1 MGGRQTAST
10 ARGLRTQALSN
21 PTLPGGRI
29 MFVAPGTAPDFAQKL
44 TREAA
49 QRVADNW
56 WRLLI
61 SGLALIVAG
70 VLIFSINWSI
80 RSLATFIGALFILQG
95 VTYAL
100 TTGIDA
106 RVRLTNV
113 VTGLLSIATG
123 IVVIAWPGPG
133 IVVLAIFLGAWLIVV
148 GTLTVSGAFAA
159 RRVMSDWLLLLIT
172 GLLEIPLGVLAL
184 ANPGATL
191 AALITVGG
199 IWAVA
204 IGVTRVALSFELKSL
219 PDEVDQAWTA
229 PDRSGTAAGAK
240 PDASRPAA
248 AAS

>member
-1 MGGRQTAST
+1 
-10 ARGLRTQALSN
+10 
-21 PTLPGGRI
+21 
-29 MFVAPGTAPDFAQKL
+29 MFVAPGTVPDFGRNLSRQ
-44 TREAA
+44 AA

-56 WRLLI
+56 WRLLVN
-61 SGLALIVAG
+61 GLALIVAG

-106 RVRLTNV
+106 RVRQVNV
-113 VTGLLSIATG
+113 VTGLLSVATG
-123 IVVIAWPGPG
+123 IVIIAWPGPG
-133 IVVLAIFLGAWLIVV
+133 IVALAIFLGAWLIVI
-148 GTLTVSGAFAA
+148 GTLTISGAFAA
-159 RRVMSDWLLLLIT
+159 RQVLPNWWLLLIT

-184 ANPGATL
+184 ADPGATL

-204 IGVTRVALSFELKSL
+204 IGVMRIVLSFEIKRL
-219 PDEVDQAWTA
+219 PDEVEQAWAA
-229 PDRSGTAAGAK
+229 PDQNGTAAGDK
-240 PDASRPAA
+240 PDAGRLT